1 MGPYRPQI
9 PSLERILERYDSSKG
24 GGRRERPMGKKEE
37 GVRKWEERDREGVG
51 RGSPAIVCITDSIS
65 HVSYIL
71 RVTFCLLLPKL
82 W

>member
-1 MGPYRPQI
+1 MTPQ
-9 PSLERILERYDSSKG
+9 RG